1 MCETTNSSIYHI
13 KNYIQMQQP
22 NCILK
27 IRFNN
32 DELIPQAEKIKTF
45 HMIETKWSI
54 RICCQARI
62 FTLCSHT
69 EKVRESMFKIL

>member
-1 MCETTNSSIYHI
+1 MP
-13 KNYIQMQQP
+13 KL

-32 DELIPQAEKIKTF
+32 DELTLGTKEFKTL
-45 HMIETKWSI
+45 HTLKQNGDI

-62 FTLCSHT
+62 LTPCLHT
-69 EKVRESMFKIL
+69 EMVRKSMFKKYFKILLVSSHR